1 VVINTTPL
9 ITMNET
15 AHLPLRKVPNDFL
28 VNRRRA
34 TRHSRELPGKAGW
47 GGRDTALNSTNV
59 SGDVVIAGV
68 LAADARSGDR
78 ND

>member
-1 VVINTTPL
+1 MI
-9 ITMNET
+9 
-15 AHLPLRKVPNDFL
+15 FL
-28 VNRRRA
+28 VNNRSA
-34 TRHSRELPGKAGW
+34 TRHPRELPGKAGW

-68 LAADARSGDR
+68 LAANARPGDR